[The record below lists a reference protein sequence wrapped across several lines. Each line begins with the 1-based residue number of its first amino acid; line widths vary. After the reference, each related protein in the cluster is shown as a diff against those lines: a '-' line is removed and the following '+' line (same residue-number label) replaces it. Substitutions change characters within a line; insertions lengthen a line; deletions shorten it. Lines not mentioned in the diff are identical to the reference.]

1 MRLLVGLIL
10 RILAVVALC
19 VTGATA
25 WMVIEVHRGI
35 HEEAVASADRV
46 AREARELAWRELTW
60 RGSAGRYAK
69 YAFPDWRSS
78 HTLRFIS
85 PGNCVAL
92 TWEGEATQTQC
103 SGLETVGG
111 PAPAWF
117 ETLHRR
123 LLGPSEPVRRAI
135 TLNRR
140 EAGTVVTTPDPGAM
154 VRQIWR
160 QVRVLIGTALAMAAC
175 IALLATLVL
184 GVSLRPA
191 ALITRGLRR
200 LGDGDRAARLPRFR
214 SGEFDRIARAVDA
227 LGERLERSTVERT
240 VLTQRLFQV
249 QEDERRAL
257 ARELHDEFGQC
268 LTATGALAGAI
279 EAGSADRPDLRAD
292 AQVISRTIRQM
303 MTTLRE
309 ALARLRPPDLE
320 EFGLGPSLHRLVAS
334 WRRREAPTFALGV
347 AGDLA
352 TVPGPVALSLYRI
365 VQECLT
371 NAVRHGRPTCVR
383 VDLVRRRD
391 WISVVVS
398 DDGGGDPAAIAGTGG
413 HGVLGMRERV
423 AALGG
428 RLTIGRA
435 EQGLRIEAVI
445 PCPPDPCPPDPCPPE
460 SSQGPVAR
468 CAVPIAAVGAADRSD
483 ATRPAERAAA

>member
-1 MRLLVGLIL
+1 MGLLIGLIL
-10 RILAVVALC
+10 RILVVVALC

-117 ETLHRR
+117 ELLHRR
-123 LLGPSEPVRRAI
+123 FLGPSEPVRRAI

-140 EAGTVVTTPDPGAM
+140 EAGTVVTTPDPGAV
-154 VRQIWR
+154 VRQVWR

-175 IALLATLVL
+175 IAILATLVL

-200 LGDGDRAARLPRFR
+200 LGDGDLAARLPRFR

-227 LGERLERSTVERT
+227 LGGRLERSTVERA

-268 LTATGALAGAI
+268 LAATGALAGAI

-292 AQVISRTIRQM
+292 AQAISRTIRQM

-334 WRRREAPTFALGV
+334 WQRREAPTFAPLFALDV

-365 VQECLT
+365 VQEGLT

-383 VDLVRRRD
+383 VALVRRRD
-391 WISVVVS
+391 LISVAVS

-428 RLTIGRA
+428 HLTIGRV
-435 EQGLRIEAVI
+435 ERGLRIEAVI
-445 PCPPDPCPPDPCPPE
+445 PCPLGP
-460 SSQGPVAR
+460 SQGAPAWP
-468 CAVPIAAVGAADRSD
+468 AASIEAVGAADGSQ
-483 ATRPAERAAA
+483 APRPSERVAA